1 MSDVNYKRTTRYR
14 NFMNQR
20 CYLPIIRDGIADL
33 GDRLYEVRS
42 DGWRKIS
49 IKGKGK

>member
-1 MSDVNYKRTTRYR
+1 MADPNYKRTTRYR

-20 CYLPIIRDGIADL
+20 CYLPIIMDGIADF

-42 DGWRKIS
+42 DGWRRLS
-49 IKGKGK
+49 PKGKDK